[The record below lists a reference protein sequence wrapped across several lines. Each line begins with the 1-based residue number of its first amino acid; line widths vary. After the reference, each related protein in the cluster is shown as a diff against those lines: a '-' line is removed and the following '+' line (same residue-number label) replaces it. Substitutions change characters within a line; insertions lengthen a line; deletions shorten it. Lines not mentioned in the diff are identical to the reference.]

1 MKWIETTPNRCWQEK
16 EVSECG
22 KSQHT
27 LTLTG
32 KEEQTVEGFG
42 GCFNELGYIALSSLE
57 PERQAEV
64 LDALFGKD
72 GCAFNW
78 GRIPIGADDYADI
91 WYSHDENDGDYGME
105 KFSIERDEKYL
116 LPYIREA
123 QKRVPGMKFFA
134 SPWSPPAWMKKPAV
148 YNYGRL
154 VRDEKTQLAYC
165 EYFRKFLDAYE
176 KEGVKVSRLCIQN
189 EPFADQKVPS
199 CLWSSEEFRVFIRDY
214 IGPYFEKEKVDTEIW
229 LGTLNG
235 PTEMEFTMAG
245 IQNDLYSSYV
255 DNILFDDDARKYI
268 SGIGYQWNGQRV
280 IHKTHETFPE
290 LGLMQTEN
298 ECGDG
303 SNNWTYAAYI
313 FDLVRHYFQYGV
325 SVYTYWNMILQPG
338 GASTWGWRQNTM
350 ITIDPETKEVTYN
363 PEFYVMKHYAHFIK
377 EGAKVLEGSGH
388 WNMSAMAFKNPDGE
402 IIVTVQN
409 TLDRAR
415 VFTFEGEGKSF
426 SAELAPHS
434 MNTFAL

>member
-1 MKWIETTPNRCWQEK
+1 MKWFATTPDKQWQEK
-16 EVSECG
+16 QPSVCEA
-22 KSQHT
+22 SQHK

-32 KEEQTVEGFG
+32 KECQTVEGFG
-42 GCFNELGYIALSSLE
+42 GCFNELGMIALESLDQSE
-57 PERQAEV
+57 QEKV
-64 LDALFGKD
+64 LDALFSKD

-91 WYSHDENDGDYGME
+91 WYSHDEHKGDYSMD
-105 KFSIERDEKYL
+105 KFSIDRDREYL
-116 LPYIREA
+116 LPFIKEA
-123 QKRVPGMKFFA
+123 QKRQPEMKFFA
-134 SPWSPPAWMKKPAV
+134 SPWSPPTWMKTPAV

-165 EYFRKFLDAYE
+165 EYFKKFLDAYE

-189 EPFADQKVPS
+189 EPFADQKFPS
-199 CLWSSEEFRVFIRDY
+199 CLWSSEEFRVFIRDF
-214 IGPYFEKEKVDTEIW
+214 IGPYFEKNHVDTEIW

-235 PTEMEFTMAG
+235 PTEMEFTMSG
-245 IQNDLYSSYV
+245 IVNDLYSSYV
-255 DNILFDDDARKYI
+255 DNILFDDEARKYI

-313 FDLVRHYFQYGV
+313 FDLVRHYFQYGI

-338 GASTWGWRQNTM
+338 GSSTWGWCQNTM
-350 ITIDPETKEVTYN
+350 ITIDPDSKTVTYN
-363 PEFYVMKHYAHFIK
+363 PEYYVMKHYAHFIK
-377 EGAKVLEGSGH
+377 SGAKVLEGSGH

-402 IIVTVQN
+402 IVVAVQN
-409 TLDRAR
+409 TLDRER
-415 VFTFEGEGKSF
+415 TFTFEGEGKSF
-426 SAELAPHS
+426 SAVLEPHS
-434 MNTFAL
+434 MNTFTL